1 MLFCVFAR
9 RREQAV
15 VGMLFY
21 LLRAAASRPSLEC
34 SFIFCA
40 PLRAGRRSNALLS
53 FARRREKAVVGML
66 FYLLRAAASRPSLE
80 CSFIFSRPR
89 NERRRCF
96 TGTARDMKKPIELT
110 D

>member
-53 FARRREKAVVGML
+53 FARRREKALVGML
-66 FYLLRAAASRPSLE
+66 FYLFKAADRTPPLFHGRSP
-80 CSFIFSRPR
+80 
-89 NERRRCF
+89 
-96 TGTARDMKKPIELT
+96 
-110 D
+110 

>member
-53 FARRREKAVVGML
+53 FAPQGEGRRGNALLSFQGRGQNTPVV
-66 FYLLRAAASRPSLE
+66 SRVQPV
-80 CSFIFSRPR
+80 I
-89 NERRRCF
+89 
-96 TGTARDMKKPIELT
+96 
-110 D
+110 

>member
-9 RREQAV
+9 RGEQAV

-40 PLRAGRRSNALLS
+40 PQGAGRGDQAIDCVRDEEYKST
-53 FARRREKAVVGML
+53 KADAGW
-66 FYLLRAAASRPSLE
+66 E
-80 CSFIFSRPR
+80 Q
-89 NERRRCF
+89 
-96 TGTARDMKKPIELT
+96 
-110 D
+110 

>member
-1 MLFCVFAR
+1 MLFYLLRAVEGVLEFSFVR
-9 RREQAV
+9 RSEQAV

-53 FARRREKAVVGML
+53 FARRREKALVGML
-66 FYLLRAAASRPSLE
+66 FYLVKAADRTPPLFHGRSP
-80 CSFIFSRPR
+80 
-89 NERRRCF
+89 
-96 TGTARDMKKPIELT
+96 
-110 D
+110 